1 MILQT
6 ILKDCQ
12 FVMDN
17 SKYVTINYEVLDSF
31 IKNIDCNNLKHWLSS
46 NPYGIL
52 DLNIDFIINFL
63 LVFTSI
69 NYSFWGDPKWTIE
82 TDDGLKDGSDAL
94 LYCLLNY
101 AKNNNSTDFSKLTKK
116 EFISILKGNI
126 KIPLFEERYN
136 TIVNISN
143 IVNNNMNGNFY
154 NSIKN
159 ITIDTQ
165 LFNLIIN
172 NFSCFNDERT
182 YKDKTIHF
190 YKLAQLLTSD
200 ILHIRSNI
208 EKIEV
213 DYSHLLGCADYKIPQ
228 IMRALGIIE
237 YNDELSLLVDNK
249 QELCVSSLYEVEIRA
264 SMIVVINYIADKIN
278 CPAMDVNDYFFTSG
292 KNVKTKIKPYHLCRN
307 TNY

>member
-1 MILQT
+1 MPLQT

-17 SKYVTINYEVLDSF
+17 SKYVTINCEHLDSF
-31 IKNIDCNNLKHWLSS
+31 IKNIDCDNLKHWLSS

-52 DLNIDFIINFL
+52 DLDIEFIINFL
-63 LVFTSI
+63 LTFTSI
-69 NYSFWGDPKWTIE
+69 NYSFWGNPKWTIE
-82 TDDGLKDGSDAL
+82 TGEGLKDGSDAL
-94 LYCLLNY
+94 LYSLLNY
-101 AKNNNSTDFSKLTKK
+101 AKSINSNDFSKLTKE
-116 EFISILKGNI
+116 EFSSILKGNI
-126 KIPLFEERYN
+126 EIPLFEERYN
-136 TIVNISN
+136 TLVNISN

-159 ITIDTQ
+159 ITTDTQ
-165 LFNLIIN
+165 LFDLIIN
-172 NFSCFNDERT
+172 SFPCFRDERT
-182 YKDKTIHF
+182 YNNKTIHF

-200 ILHIRSNI
+200 ILHIRSSL
-208 EKIEV
+208 EKVKV

-228 IMRALGIIE
+228 IMRVLNIME
-237 YNDELSLLVDNK
+237 YNEELSLLVDNK
-249 QELCVSSLYEVEIRA
+249 QELVLSSLYEVEIRA

-278 CPAMDVNDYFFTSG
+278 CPAMDINDYFFTNG